1 MKMWSNEL
9 NSKAGSVKISQK
21 GKMVM
26 AKFSQTQ
33 TYLKPLL
40 RKLRSKT
47 LPEDI
52 SDSLTEIVKHIL
64 DRNYIQVRYEYI
76 HSVLTQELAFY
87 VMLQLPLFT
96 WQSPICS

>member
-1 MKMWSNEL
+1 MWSSEL

-26 AKFSQTQ
+26 AKYTQTQ

-40 RKLRSKT
+40 RKLKSKT

-64 DRNYIQVRYEYI
+64 DRNYIQVRYTI
-76 HSVLTQELAFY
+76 IPIVMTQKL
-87 VMLQLPLFT
+87 VVIDL
-96 WQSPICS
+96 